1 MEIKIGERL
10 NVLRKSQGMSAQN
23 MADAIGVALRTY
35 RFYESDYRQPSY
47 DILVKIADTLDVSLD
62 YLLSRDEFLARHAD

>member
-1 MEIKIGERL
+1 MDIKIGERL
-10 NVLRKSQGMSAQN
+10 NSVRKAHGISAQN

-47 DILVKIADTLDVSLD
+47 DILVKIADALDISTD
-62 YLLSRDEFLARHAD
+62 YLLSRDEFLAKHAD